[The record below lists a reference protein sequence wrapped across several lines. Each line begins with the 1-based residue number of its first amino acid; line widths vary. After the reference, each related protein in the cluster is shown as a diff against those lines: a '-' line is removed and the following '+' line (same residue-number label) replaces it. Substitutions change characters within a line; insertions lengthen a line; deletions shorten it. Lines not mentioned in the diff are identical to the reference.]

1 MKKVVVIG
9 DVIEDIIVIS
19 NSERKANTDN
29 PASIQSTP
37 GGSGANFA
45 VWLADLSVETEL
57 IARVSSKDKERLE
70 SYFKSVKVI
79 PSLQTDQELETG
91 KIVVL
96 VEGNQ
101 RTFFTDRAAN
111 KNLEKPNL
119 PTCDLLYVS
128 GYSVLSLGKEQTQE
142 LIQSAKQADSLVAVD
157 PGSTAFIEGF
167 GVTNFLEAIQGTDII
182 FPNEEEHSLL
192 SKDHQLTSLFPEIV
206 VTKGEQGAELVGVA
220 HVEAKQVEAVDPT
233 GAGDA
238 FAGKYI
244 AERLSGSS
252 PVEALEYANDFAAL
266 AVQHFGGQPWRGNR
280 R

>member
-1 MKKVVVIG
+1 MIG

-19 NSERKANTDN
+19 NGERKANTDN
-29 PASIQSTP
+29 ASSIQSTP

-45 VWLADLSVETEL
+45 VWLASLSVETEL
-57 IARVSSKDKERLE
+57 IARVSSKDKERLD
-70 SYFKSVKVI
+70 SYFKSVKVT
-79 PSLQTDQELETG
+79 PHLQADQNLETG

-128 GYSVLSLGKEQTQE
+128 GYSVLSLGKEQTRE
-142 LIQSAKQADSLVAVD
+142 LIQSAKQAGSLVAVD

-182 FPNEEEHSLL
+182 FPNEEEYNLL

-206 VTKGEQGAELVGVA
+206 VTKGEQGAELVGIA
-220 HVEAKQVEAVDPT
+220 HVDAKRVEAIDPT

-238 FAGKYI
+238 FAAKYI

-266 AVQHFGGQPWRGNR
+266 AVTRPGGQPS
-280 R
+280 